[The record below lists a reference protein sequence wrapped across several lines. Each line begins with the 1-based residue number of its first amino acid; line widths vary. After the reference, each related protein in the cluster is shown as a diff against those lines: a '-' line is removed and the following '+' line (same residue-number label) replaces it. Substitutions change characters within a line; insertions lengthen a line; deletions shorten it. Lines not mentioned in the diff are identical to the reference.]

1 MDGWADGW
9 RGNREGV
16 SRGPLGL
23 VDEDGWTDR
32 GKQGRKRNGN
42 WGREDHVLSRGGPYR
57 APETWPLGKCMR
69 VCMDRCVCVRERA
82 HRHLWVP
89 WRGCVPGTSWCVWLC
104 EGPGLVMGVEIGAWR
119 SVSSLPFPQGLR
131 GSWWVYPGSMAARGP
146 GADFW

>member
-9 RGNREGV
+9 RENREGV

-69 VCMDRCVCVRERA
+69 VFMDRGVCVCSSV
-82 HRHLWVP
+82 HTGIC
-89 WRGCVPGTSWCVWLC
+89 GCPGVAVFLVLPGVC
-104 EGPGLVMGVEIGAWR
+104 GLVRAQAW
-119 SVSSLPFPQGLR
+119 
-131 GSWWVYPGSMAARGP
+131 
-146 GADFW
+146 